1 MSISNSEYL
10 ISLNSSKIFGKFNIF
25 NVNCFFQR
33 TPDGEVKVIE
43 RYDCSGA
50 GDVDTSKVVKPTD
63 DTIVGLSGR
72 SLKLTASMK
81 AQNTSGEYRVGLK
94 SLHDLYPTRVREKI
108 LADKKTKNWD
118 EFNKK
123 ALANVA
129 REMTEF
135 ESKNTSEST
144 LFELHTY

>member
-1 MSISNSEYL
+1 M
-10 ISLNSSKIFGKFNIF
+10 
-25 NVNCFFQR
+25 
-33 TPDGEVKVIE
+33 IE

-50 GDVDTSKVVKPTD
+50 GDVDTSKVVKTTD
-63 DTIVGLSGR
+63 DIIVGLSGR
-72 SLKLTASMK
+72 NLKLTASMK

-108 LADKKTKNWD
+108 LSDKKTKSWD

-123 ALANVA
+123 ALANAA

-135 ESKNTSEST
+135 ESKNASESNC
-144 LFELHTY
+144 LVLLLIY